1 VCGGESVSQGA
12 LRLFPAARASGGP
25 AAVVPLPLLD
35 RSLRAALERISKQT
49 PRSPEKLKRARD
61 RGRVSGMKNLVLPAL
76 FALGLLACGGAEAP
90 PQVPSQ
96 PTATAAP
103 KADNAEAA
111 AEARTAPQPTS
122 TIRRA
127 SIRGVLQA
135 GPGAFLQRV
144 TLDDHAVFQGGKF
157 HGFRVQHLNDAELF
171 RGVDLKPGDVI
182 TSINGFGI
190 EHPEE
195 ALEAFKSL
203 EVASELKVGYER
215 DGVPR
220 ELRYAIVDDEPFPP
234 PAAPPAKSAPAAP
247 AKR

>member
-1 VCGGESVSQGA
+1 MRNV
-12 LRLFPAARASGGP
+12 
-25 AAVVPLPLLD
+25 
-35 RSLRAALERISKQT
+35 
-49 PRSPEKLKRARD
+49 
-61 RGRVSGMKNLVLPAL
+61 VLPAL
-76 FALGLLACGGAEAP
+76 FAFGLLACGGAEPP

-96 PTATAAP
+96 PTATPAP

-111 AEARTAPQPTS
+111 AEARTAPQPSS
-122 TIRRA
+122 TIRRS
-127 SIRGVLQA
+127 SIRAVLQA

-144 TLDDHAVFQGGKF
+144 TLDDQAVFQGGKF
-157 HGFRVQHLNDAELF
+157 HGFRVQHLNDAAFF

-182 TSINGFGI
+182 TSINGFAI

-220 ELRYAIVDDEPFPP
+220 ELRYAIVDDEPAP
-234 PAAPPAKSAPAAP
+234 PPAKSAPASP
-247 AKR
+247 PKR